1 MNKILIILSFVLL
14 TSCGPKD
21 VPYKNL
27 VTRQGITYE
36 VNSETPFTGS
46 QVGYWSD
53 NQLGSKQN
61 YKDGEPEGL
70 REHYYKNGQLK
81 DNGNFKDGVWEGLWE
96 YYYENGQVQANYN
109 FKEGLRD
116 GLLER
121 YYENGQLE
129 SKDCYKNSEITDMSY
144 CEK

>member
-21 VPYKNL
+21 VSYKNF

-46 QVGYWSD
+46 QVLYWRND
-53 NQLGSKQN
+53 QLASKQN
-61 YKDGEPEGL
+61 YKDGEPAGL
-70 REHYYKNGQLK
+70 WEHYYKNGQLK
-81 DNGNFKDGVWEGLWE
+81 DKGKFKDGRWEGLWE

>member
-36 VNSETPFTGS
+36 INAEPPFTGS
-46 QVGYWSD
+46 GVWYWSD
-53 NQLGSKQN
+53 NQLASKQN

-70 REHYYKNGQLK
+70 WEHYYKNGQLK

>member
-46 QVGYWSD
+46 QVGYWKTVISSAFR
-53 NQLGSKQN
+53 GK
-61 YKDGEPEGL
+61 GL
-70 REHYYKNGQLK
+70 NVRKIRIRKALIYHAPLFALK
-81 DNGNFKDGVWEGLWE
+81 TKH
-96 YYYENGQVQANYN
+96 
-109 FKEGLRD
+109 
-116 GLLER
+116 
-121 YYENGQLE
+121 
-129 SKDCYKNSEITDMSY
+129 S
-144 CEK
+144 

>member
-1 MNKILIILSFVLL
+1 MNKMLIILSFVLL

-36 VNSETPFTGS
+36 INAETPFTGS
-46 QVGYWSD
+46 GVWYWSD
-53 NQLGSKQN
+53 NQLASKQN

-70 REHYYKNGQLK
+70 WEHYYKNGQLK

-129 SKDCYKNSEITDMSY
+129 SKDCYKNNEKTDMSY